1 MIELFARIIVFP
13 RPQTTGSD
21 ERGAQRRR
29 RRWGQKEEEEQI
41 QKQAEAEAE
50 AKKQEEE
57 QIQKQAEAEAEAEE
71 QEVFARRK
79 VLKCDHCEIP
89 GTCQSLTAIS
99 YSLYCEFCKDLSN
112 QCHKS

>member
-29 RRWGQKEEEEQI
+29 RRWGQKE
-41 QKQAEAEAE
+41 
-50 AKKQEEE
+50 EEE